1 LKVLAIVPVYRTVA
15 AAVNVLKRFREGC
28 VTRIFLVIDNPRFN
42 EEQELR
48 KAVAQIATPVSVVV
62 NSERKGVGGAIRSG
76 IDYGLANHYDVGVV
90 LAGNEKDDPR
100 EIPRLLAPI
109 LEDGVDYVQG
119 SRFLPGGRRVNN
131 PFIRGVFS
139 RLYPFVWTLLTGRRC
154 TDVTNGFRA
163 YKLSIFSDDRINIHQ
178 NWLDDYQLEYYI
190 HFKAL
195 TLGYVTKEI
204 PVSKIYAF
212 KHKGGYS
219 NIAPFRDWWK
229 IVGPLIYLKLGA
241 RT

>member
-1 LKVLAIVPVYRTVA
+1 MKVLAIVPVYRTVA
-15 AAVNVLKRFREGC
+15 AAVNVLKRFREDC
-28 VTRIFLVIDNPRFN
+28 VTRIFLVVDDPRFD
-42 EEQELR
+42 EERELR

-62 NSERKGVGGAIRSG
+62 NSERKGVGCAIRNG
-76 IDYGLANHYDVGVV
+76 IDYGIANHYDVAVV

-100 EIPRLLAPI
+100 EIPTLLEPI

-119 SRFLPGGRRVNN
+119 SRFLPGGIRVNN

-163 YKLSIFSDDRINIHQ
+163 FRLSIFSDDRINIHQ
-178 NWLDDYQLEYYI
+178 DWLDDYQLEYYI

-195 TLGYVTKEI
+195 TLGYVIKEV
-204 PVSKIYAF
+204 PVSKTYAF
-212 KHKGGYS
+212 NHKGGYS
-219 NIAPFRDWWK
+219 NISPFRDWWK

>member
-1 LKVLAIVPVYRTVA
+1 MKVLAIIPVYRTVA
-15 AAVNVLKRFREGC
+15 AAVNVLKRFREGW
-28 VTRIFLVIDNPRFN
+28 VTRIFLVVDNPSFN
-42 EEQELR
+42 EERELR

-62 NSERKGVGGAIRSG
+62 NSERKGVGCAIRNG
-76 IDYGLANHYDVGVV
+76 IDYGIANHYDVAVV

-119 SRFLPGGRRVNN
+119 SRFLPGGIRVNN

-163 YKLSIFSDDRINIHQ
+163 FRLRIFSDDRINIHQ

-195 TLGYVTKEI
+195 TLGYVTKEV

-212 KHKGGYS
+212 NHRGGYS
-219 NIAPFRDWWK
+219 NISPFRDWWK
-229 IVGPLIYLKLGA
+229 IVGPLIYLRLGA

>member
-15 AAVNVLKRFREGC
+15 AAVNVLKRFREGS
-28 VTRIFLVIDNPRFN
+28 VTRIFLVVDDPRFN
-42 EEQELR
+42 EERELR
-48 KAVAQIATPVSVVV
+48 KAVAKIATPVSVVV
-62 NSERKGVGGAIRSG
+62 NSERKGVGCAIRSG
-76 IDYGLANHYDVGVV
+76 IDYGFANGYDVAVV

-119 SRFLPGGRRVNN
+119 SRFLPGGIRVNN
-131 PFIRGVFS
+131 PIIRGVFS

-163 YKLSIFSDDRINIHQ
+163 FRLSIFSDDRINIHQ

-195 TLGYVTKEI
+195 TLGYVTKEV

-219 NIAPFRDWWK
+219 NISPFRDWWK
-229 IVGPLIYLKLGA
+229 IVGPLIYLKLGV

>member
-1 LKVLAIVPVYRTVA
+1 MKVLAIIPVYRTVA
-15 AAVNVLKRFREGC
+15 AAVNVLKRFREGW
-28 VTRIFLVIDNPRFN
+28 VTRIFLVVDNPSFN
-42 EEQELR
+42 EERELR

-62 NSERKGVGGAIRSG
+62 NSERKGVGCAIRNG
-76 IDYGLANHYDVGVV
+76 IDYGIANHYDVAVV

-119 SRFLPGGRRVNN
+119 SRFLPGGIRVNN

-163 YKLSIFSDDRINIHQ
+163 FRLSIFSDDRINIHQ

-195 TLGYVTKEI
+195 TLGYVTKEV

-212 KHKGGYS
+212 NHRGGYS
-219 NIAPFRDWWK
+219 NISPFRDWWK

>member
-1 LKVLAIVPVYRTVA
+1 LKVLAIVPVYRTIA
-15 AAVNVLKRFREGC
+15 AAVNVLKSFREGW
-28 VTRIFLVIDNPRFN
+28 VTRIFLVADDPRFD
-42 EEQELR
+42 EERELR

-62 NSERKGVGGAIRSG
+62 NSERKGVGCAIRSG
-76 IDYGLANHYDVGVV
+76 IDYGLANQYDVAVV

-100 EIPRLLAPI
+100 EIPKLLAPI
-109 LEDGVDYVQG
+109 VQEGVDYVQG
-119 SRFLPGGRRVNN
+119 SRFLPGGIRVNN

-163 YKLSIFSDDRINIHQ
+163 FKLSIFSDDRINIHQ

-195 TLGYVTKEI
+195 TLGYVTKEV
-204 PVSKIYAF
+204 PVSKVYAF

-219 NIAPFRDWWK
+219 NISPFRDWWK
-229 IVGPLIYLKLGA
+229 IVSPLIYLKLGVRA
-241 RT
+241 